1 MLNSVKHN
9 DADVLDLDSTQLTKN
24 LTATFF
30 DKMGHTIILDAA
42 MRYLIETKN
51 FDGQLFSWLLAF
63 SYILLGFFK
72 IIFCS

>member
-42 MRYLIETKN
+42 MRYLIETKK
-51 FDGQLFSWLLAF
+51 FDGQLFLCSWDLMAF
-63 SYILLGFFK
+63 SILLYLPWVF
-72 IIFCS
+72 